1 MSQIKDDMIPYL
13 KADEIDEI
21 VGRLANEIEIDYK
34 GKPLVLIGV
43 LKGSLPF
50 IADLSRKMNLAQ
62 RIDFVSLSSQKGA
75 DGEYVTTI
83 NKDISVQIAD
93 KHVLI
98 VEEVIDAGRKLNFLK
113 NRILSSSPASLKIV
127 TLLDKPARRVINI
140 KADYIGKTIEDRYVV
155 GYGLDDGELGRNY
168 PDIYYLRH

>member
-1 MSQIKDDMIPYL
+1 MIPYL
-13 KADEIDEI
+13 RANEIDEI
-21 VGRLANEIEIDYK
+21 VGRLAEEIERDYR
-34 GKPLVLIGV
+34 GEPIVLIGV

-62 RIDFVSLSSQKGA
+62 RVDFVSLSSQKDP
-75 DGEYVTTI
+75 DGEYIITI
-83 NKDISVQIAD
+83 NKDISLQIED

-98 VEEVIDAGRKLNFLK
+98 VEEVIDAGRKLSFLK
-113 NRILSSSPASLKIV
+113 NRILSSNPASLKIV

-140 KADYIGKTIEDRYVV
+140 QADYIGKTIEDRYVV
-155 GYGLDDGELGRNY
+155 GYGLDDRELGRNY

>member
-21 VGRLANEIEIDYK
+21 VARLAKEIEIDYK
-34 GKPLVLIGV
+34 GKSLILVGV

-50 IADLSRKMNLAQ
+50 IADLSRKLNLAQ
-62 RIDFVSLSSQKGA
+62 RIDFVSLQSHKTN
-75 DGEYVTTI
+75 DGESIITI
-83 NKDISVQIAD
+83 NKDISTQIEG
-93 KHVLI
+93 KHVII
-98 VEEVIDAGRKLNFLK
+98 VEEVIDAGRKLSFLK
-113 NRILSSSPASLKIV
+113 NRLLSSNPASLKIV
-127 TLLDKPARRVINI
+127 TLLDKPARRAVNI
-140 KADYIGKTIEDRYVV
+140 QADYIGKTIEDRYVV

>member
-21 VGRLANEIEIDYK
+21 VARLAEEIDADYK
-34 GKPLVLIGV
+34 GKPIVLIGV

-50 IADLSRKMNLAQ
+50 IADLSRKINLAQ
-62 RIDFVSLSSQKGA
+62 RIDFVSLTSQKSES
-75 DGEYVTTI
+75 GEYVITI
-83 NKDISVQIAD
+83 NQDITTQITD
-93 KHVLI
+93 KHVII
-98 VEEVIDAGRKLNFLK
+98 VEEVIDAGRKLSFLK
-113 NRILSSSPASLKIV
+113 NRILSSDPASLKIV

-140 KADYIGKTIEDRYVV
+140 KADYIGKTIQDRYVV
-155 GYGLDDGELGRNY
+155 GYGLDDNGLGRNY

>member
-1 MSQIKDDMIPYL
+1 MSQIKDGMIPYL

-21 VGRLANEIEIDYK
+21 VSKIAKEIEKDYR
-34 GKPLVLIGV
+34 GQAIVLIGV

-50 IADLSRKMNLAQ
+50 IADLSRKLNLAQ
-62 RIDFVSLSSQKGA
+62 RIDFVSLSSQKNRES
-75 DGEYVTTI
+75 DYIITI
-83 NKDISVQIAD
+83 NQDISTQLSG

-98 VEEVIDAGRKLNFLK
+98 VEEIIDAGRKLSFLK
-113 NRILSSSPASLKIV
+113 NRILASGPASLKIV

>member
-21 VGRLANEIEIDYK
+21 VTKLAEEIAADYK
-34 GKPLVLIGV
+34 GKPIVLIGV

-50 IADLSRKMNLAQ
+50 IADLSRKINLAQ
-62 RIDFVSLSSQKGA
+62 RIDFVSLSSQKSKS
-75 DGEYVTTI
+75 GEYVITI
-83 NKDISVQIAD
+83 NQDITTQITD
-93 KHVLI
+93 KHVII

-113 NRILSSSPASLKIV
+113 NRILSSDPASLKIV

-155 GYGLDDGELGRNY
+155 GYGLDDNGLGRNY

>member
-1 MSQIKDDMIPYL
+1 MSQIKDGMIPYL
-13 KADEIDEI
+13 KADEIDDI
-21 VGRLANEIEIDYK
+21 VTKLAKEIEKDYK
-34 GKPLVLIGV
+34 GQAVVLIGV

-50 IADLSRKMNLAQ
+50 IADLSRRLNLAQ
-62 RIDFVSLSSQKGA
+62 RVDFVSLSSQKNREG
-75 DGEYVTTI
+75 DYIITI
-83 NKDISVQIAD
+83 NQDISTQLSG

-98 VEEVIDAGRKLNFLK
+98 VEEIIDAGRKLSFLK
-113 NRILSSSPASLKIV
+113 NRILASGPASLKIV